1 MHRYATCFLLLA
13 TLSIPA
19 LARAGEADD
28 LQRII
33 EDNRQTVNDLE
44 RLDDQ
49 KAAGMDLNDL
59 RTWLDRAWNLRSQ
72 EKYDDVRVIT
82 DRCKAQAD
90 MIREKIAAAKLGA
103 KATQKEAEVAHKR
116 AILDRTKKALENAR
130 VQKIR
135 LGGKA

>member
-1 MHRYATCFLLLA
+1 MYRYATCFLLLA
-13 TLSIPA
+13 TLSLPA

-33 EDNRQTVNDLE
+33 EDNRQTANDLE
-44 RLDDQ
+44 RLDEQ
-49 KAAGMDLNDL
+49 KATGTELTFL

-72 EKYDDVRVIT
+72 EKYDEVRVVT

-90 MIREKIAAAKLGA
+90 MIREKITAAKLA
-103 KATQKEAEVAHKR
+103 ALAAQKETEVARKR
-116 AILDRTKKALENAR
+116 ATLDRTKKALENAK

>member
-1 MHRYATCFLLLA
+1 LLLA
-13 TLSIPA
+13 SLSIPA

-33 EDNRQTVNDLE
+33 EDNRQTANDLE
-44 RLDDQ
+44 RLDEQ
-49 KAAGMDLNDL
+49 KAAGTELTFL

-72 EKYDDVRVIT
+72 EKYDEVRVIT

-90 MIREKIAAAKLGA
+90 MIREKITAAKLGA
-103 KATQKEAEVAHKR
+103 QAAQKETEVARKR
-116 AILDRTKKALENAR
+116 ATLDRTKKALEAAR

-135 LGGKA
+135 LGGKS